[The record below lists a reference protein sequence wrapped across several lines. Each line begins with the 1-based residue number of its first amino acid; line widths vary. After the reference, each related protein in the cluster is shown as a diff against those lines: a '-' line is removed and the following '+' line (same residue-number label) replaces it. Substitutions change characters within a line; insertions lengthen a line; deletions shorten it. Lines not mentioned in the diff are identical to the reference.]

1 MITAGSGAAALA
13 WFKSS
18 HSSEE
23 GGECIEVAMS
33 WRKSSYSS
41 GEGGECVE
49 VAACPHTIHVRD
61 SKNIARPGLAVG
73 PGAWA
78 SFVGFASRADV

>member
-1 MITAGSGAAALA
+1 MNTIGAPAHG

-23 GGECIEVAMS
+23 GGECIEVALT
-33 WRKSSYSS
+33 WHKSSYSS

-49 VAACPHTIHVRD
+49 VADCPNAVHVRD
-61 SKNIARPGLAVG
+61 SKDIARPGLAVA
-73 PGAWA
+73 PTAWA
-78 SFVGFASRADV
+78 AFVGYARDV